1 MLNLWYFI
9 NCTSVVPQ
17 VDEFYK
23 IKNNNIYDITT
34 KCFLCGIYRN
44 TRKSNSSLRF
54 FSIVKSC
61 NSTLISVAIC
71 RYEINKREN

>member
-9 NCTSVVPQ
+9 NCASVPQ
-17 VDEFYK
+17 EDEFYK

-34 KCFLCGIYRN
+34 KCLCGIYRN
-44 TRKSNSSLRF
+44 TRKSNSSLCF

-71 RYEINKREN
+71 RSEINRLEN